1 MKWYFCLP
9 ILLLSGCAAVGPDY
23 QRPELQL
30 EQQYVNGDKAPLGEI
45 AADAWWRQYNDPLLN
60 SLLDRGL
67 RQNLDVMAAIERIRE
82 AEASLRATGV
92 NAALSG
98 SLGAQYQ
105 WEDGSDIDSSHAGSG
120 SLGAAFVIDLFGGIR
135 REREGALAN
144 LVYAEANVEVT
155 QLAWLAEFIAAYA
168 NARYYRVAFEL
179 TTVTVQKREETV
191 DITRLQ
197 LEAGA
202 STEYE
207 LVEAEALLATAEADI
222 PKYKALFSASVF
234 AMATL
239 LNEDAGPLLAQ
250 MKADSGMLTAPE
262 GDVSTGM
269 PADLLRNR
277 PDIRCS
283 EADLVAAVAEVG
295 VAEAELYPAIQ
306 LSGTLSLTEGASTW
320 GFGPSL
326 TLPVFNRG
334 ALSAERDA
342 KISAARQA
350 EISYRADVLAAVE
363 DVQVAQS
370 NLAQYRL
377 RARSLTKASAAYEH
391 ALELARINYRSG
403 AITLLDLLDTD
414 RSAASASISAASA
427 DNDVFQEWASLQLA
441 LGAGTSEVMPE
452 SLARSAKSGDENG
465 GGSSM
470 P

>member
-23 QRPELQL
+23 QRPKLQL
-30 EQQYVNGDKAPLGEI
+30 AQQYVNEKNVSLGEI
-45 AADAWWRQYNDPLLN
+45 STKAWWRQYNDPLLN
-60 SLLDRGL
+60 SMLDRGL
-67 RQNLDVMAAIERIRE
+67 RQNLGVMVAIERIRE
-82 AEASLRATGV
+82 AQASLRATGV

-98 SLGAQYQ
+98 SLSAQYQ
-105 WEDGSDIDSSHAGSG
+105 WEDGSDIDSSHTGSG

-144 LVYAEANVEVT
+144 LVYAEADAEVT

-191 DITRLQ
+191 NITRLQ

-207 LVEAEALLATAEADI
+207 VVEAEALLATAEADI

-239 LNEDAGPLLAQ
+239 LNGDAGALLAQ

-262 GDVSTGM
+262 GDVTIGV

-277 PDIRCS
+277 PDIRSS

-306 LSGTLSLTEGASTW
+306 LSGTLSLTEGASSW

-326 TLPVFNRG
+326 TLPVFNRS
-334 ALSAERDA
+334 ALSAARDA

-363 DVQVAQS
+363 DVQIAQS

-377 RARSLTKASAAYEH
+377 RARSLAKASAAYEH

-427 DNDVFQEWASLQLA
+427 DNDVFQEWASLQIA
-441 LGAGTSEVMPE
+441 LGFGTSEVIE
-452 SLARSAKSGDENG
+452 ISHED
-465 GGSSM
+465 
-470 P
+470 